1 MSIKVVDVN
10 ENIEETAKGA
20 LNSNSVRVETA
31 KEEAI
36 KQIEEEAPL
45 PNEETKNEIVLNI
58 DEETPN
64 QNEEETK
71 QPEALKNNSK
81 TEKLRDKMIT
91 CPKCSK
97 TMQLR
102 NYRYKHEKTCRGAIE
117 NRPIKPQSR
126 PKQKAKPKP
135 IPPTT
140 QEEEEVIPQF
150 VQSRPSG
157 TSGPSRPSGP
167 MPVQP
172 LQPINS
178 LTQHYQLLQQEYIKQ
193 KQEKYNN
200 LCKNMF
206 ATKPKKDEILILI
219 FFSNINIK

>member
-20 LNSNSVRVETA
+20 LNSNSVRVETT
-31 KEEAI
+31 KEEAS

-64 QNEEETK
+64 QNEETK

-81 TEKLRDKMIT
+81 TEKLKDKMIT

-117 NRPIKPQSR
+117 NRPIKPQSK
-126 PKQKAKPKP
+126 PKAKPKP
-135 IPPTT
+135 IPPTI
-140 QEEEEVIPQF
+140 QEKEEETYQPIPQPKHVPIVPT
-150 VQSRPSG
+150 VQQ
-157 TSGPSRPSGP
+157 P
-167 MPVQP
+167 MAQ
-172 LQPINS
+172 LA
-178 LTQHYQLLQQEYIKQ
+178 QHYQLLQNEYIKQ

-206 ATKPKKDEILILI
+206 ATKPKKR
-219 FFSNINIK
+219 

>member
-10 ENIEETAKGA
+10 ENIEET
-20 LNSNSVRVETA
+20 T
-31 KEEAI
+31 KEEAP
-36 KQIEEEAPL
+36 KQIEEETPL
-45 PNEETKNEIVLNI
+45 PNEEETKNEIVLNI

-81 TEKLRDKMIT
+81 TEKLKDKMIT

-117 NRPIKPQSR
+117 NRPIKPQSK
-126 PKQKAKPKP
+126 PKAKPKP
-135 IPPTT
+135 IPPTI
-140 QEEEEVIPQF
+140 QEEEEATYKPIPQPKHVPIVPT
-150 VQSRPSG
+150 VQQ
-157 TSGPSRPSGP
+157 P
-167 MPVQP
+167 MAQ
-172 LQPINS
+172 LA
-178 LTQHYQLLQQEYIKQ
+178 QHYQLLQNEYIKQ

-206 ATKPKKDEILILI
+206 ATKPKKR
-219 FFSNINIK
+219 